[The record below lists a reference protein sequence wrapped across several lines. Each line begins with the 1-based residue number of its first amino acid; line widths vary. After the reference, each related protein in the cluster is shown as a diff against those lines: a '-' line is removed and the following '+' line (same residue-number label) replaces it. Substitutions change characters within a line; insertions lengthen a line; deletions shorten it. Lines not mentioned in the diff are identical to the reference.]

1 MFNSPRLTS
10 AGRKDISL
18 YKSLLKFKNIHKKK
32 LSSTSSVLNCHTWYL
47 TEELIPLSLFDKEQ
61 PLEKR
66 TLLATKIGLLITP
79 GGTEICKPTLPIISP
94 KSELADF
101 VGERSTTLFDLLS
114 TPVDFLLKPNWHL
127 QPEKISVKTS
137 IKNLSPSMTLVNE
150 LLDMWPNSIPTLQG
164 TRSPLKN
171 WSKLWKLI

>member
-1 MFNSPRLTS
+1 MFNAPRLTS
-10 AGRKDISL
+10 AGRNDISL
-18 YKSLLKFKNIHKKK
+18 YKSLLKFKNIHKKV
-32 LSSTSSVLNCHTWYL
+32 LSSTSSVLNRHTRYL
-47 TEELIPLSLFDKEQ
+47 TEELIPLSLFDGEQ

-66 TLLATKIGLLITP
+66 TLLATKIGLLTP

-114 TPVDFLLKPNWHL
+114 TPVDFLLKPDWHL
-127 QPEKISVKTS
+127 QPENISVKTS

-150 LLDMWPNSIPTLQG
+150 LLDL
-164 TRSPLKN
+164 
-171 WSKLWKLI
+171 